1 MSATPSPARS
11 AVRREPLLFAEAPRA
26 RALPFLPLLEGPTPA
41 GPLPDGV
48 LRGGLFHKRDDK
60 ASSLYGGNKV
70 RRYEWVLADA
80 LDRGARTI
88 VTAGGYASTQVTATI
103 IHGRAAGLDVEAVLF
118 EQPMTRFGRE
128 ALAVG
133 AREGGVLEH
142 GGGYLRTAVRAALRL
157 RRAERA
163 YLLVPG
169 ASMPLPNLG
178 YVDAMLELALQ
189 VERGE
194 IPRPDRI
201 LVPAGS
207 GGTAVGIALGVAL
220 LDWPTTVTAIRIAEP
235 LVTNG
240 LTLRALLVA
249 TARRLE
255 TLGLQGARRLR
266 RARIEVDG
274 RFLGD
279 GYGEPTPAALAGMKL
294 VPRLLGV
301 PGEVTYSGKG
311 MAALAAWA
319 TARPTENILYWH
331 TLSSTG
337 RDDPAADGPSP
348 GELPPGLRRVF
359 SSELVA

>member
-1 MSATPSPARS
+1 VSTLPAAARP
-11 AVRREPLLFAEAPRA
+11 VRREPLLFAEAPRA

-41 GPLPDGV
+41 GPVPEGV
-48 LRGGLFHKRDDK
+48 LRAGLFHKRDDQ

-103 IHGRAAGLDVEAVLF
+103 VHGRAAGLDVEAVLF

-142 GGGYLRTAVRAALRL
+142 GGGYVRTAVRAALRL
-157 RRAERA
+157 RRATRP

-169 ASMPLPNLG
+169 ASTPLPNLG
-178 YVDAMLELALQ
+178 YVDAMLELAQQ

-220 LDWPTTVTAIRIAEP
+220 LDWPTVVTAIRIAEP

-240 LTLRALLVA
+240 LTLRALLA
-249 TARRLE
+249 MTARRLE
-255 TLGLQGARRLR
+255 TLGLAGARRLSR
-266 RARIEVDG
+266 VRIEVDG

-311 MAALAAWA
+311 MAALEAWA
-319 TARPTENILYWH
+319 GAQPTENILYWH

-337 RDDPAADGPSP
+337 RDDAAADGAAPSALSP
-348 GELPPGLRRVF
+348 ALKQVF
-359 SSELVA
+359 SIPAVA